1 MSAIGWYLESQGI
14 ATVSISLIRE
24 HSVALKAPR
33 ALWVPFILGRPLGAP
48 SNPGFQKKVL
58 LEALAMLQEN
68 QWPVLKDFTQE
79 APEDQ
84 LGFYTETLV
93 CPINFPAKD
102 SSGSFETRLRNEIAQ
117 LQAWYSLAI
126 QVKGRSTT
134 GITGYS
140 AEELGN
146 FIASWLTDQEQKS
159 IQNFDY
165 PSAATLKL
173 ATDELKAFYY
183 EAKSVQPGKHSF
195 NSIQE
200 WFWFDTTAGEVFI
213 AVKEKVSHF
222 EDSSFKGLSTTSL
235 VPRVVQQRLA
245 QLK

>member
-1 MSAIGWYLESQGI
+1 VSAIGWYLEAQGI

-48 SNPGFQKKVL
+48 SNPEFQKKVL
-58 LEALAMLQEN
+58 LDALALLQES
-68 QWPVLKDFTQE
+68 QWPVLKDFEQE
-79 APEDQ
+79 APADQ

-93 CPINFPAKD
+93 CPISFPTKD
-102 SSGSFETRLRNEIAQ
+102 SAGSFEMRLRNEIAQ
-117 LQAWYSLAI
+117 LQAWYTLAV

-134 GITGYS
+134 GITGRTP
-140 AEELGN
+140 EELGN

-159 IQNFDY
+159 IPNLDY
-165 PSAATLKL
+165 PPAATLKL

-195 NSIQE
+195 DSIQE
-200 WFWFDTTAGEVFI
+200 WFWFATTAGEVFI
-213 AVKEKVSHF
+213 AIKEKVSHL
-222 EDSSFKGLSTTSL
+222 EDPTFKGLSTTSL
-235 VPRVVQQRLA
+235 VPRVIQQRLA
-245 QLK
+245 